1 MEFKSTVN
9 EADHKKYDVLIYCKR
24 ENEKGFQ
31 VLVEMNY
38 KDGDKYIIVMPVG
51 ELSIVLKPG
60 EYDEIIEE
68 AKNALVKYLYKQLK
82 EVAPVFWLE
91 QIECIIVEE
100 NNDKADYLVN
110 QIYDVKHN
118 AIKRTTLIFEILF
131 FSDGIKKYEDVWI
144 LSENAPSSAKKVK
157 INYPVTVT
165 IR

>member
-1 MEFKSTVN
+1 M
-9 EADHKKYDVLIYCKR
+9 
-24 ENEKGFQ
+24 
-31 VLVEMNY
+31 
-38 KDGDKYIIVMPVG
+38 
-51 ELSIVLKPG
+51 
-60 EYDEIIEE
+60 
-68 AKNALVKYLYKQLK
+68 
-82 EVAPVFWLE
+82 FWLE